1 MAWFSGATEGLPDEA
16 VARKLL
22 SEAGHDIKLIRN
34 CGGKSKLDPKIP
46 GYNQAAKHGYWF
58 ILRDLDHDAGCAP
71 ELRTQ
76 LLPMSS
82 AKMQLRIVVRSIEA
96 WLIGDY
102 QRFAHF
108 FGVPQAKIPR
118 APETLDNPKQTVLNL
133 VQGSRK
139 RDIRSDMLPR
149 ADSRASEGP
158 AYASR
163 LAEFAETE
171 WRPHCAAAVCQSLGK
186 CLTRLAEIG

>member
-22 SEAGHDIKLIRN
+22 SEAGHDIKFIRN

-46 GYNQAAKHGYWF
+46 GYNQAAKYGYWF

-76 LLPMSS
+76 LLPTSS

-102 QRFAHF
+102 QRFAPF

-118 APETLDNPKQTVLNL
+118 APETLANPK
-133 VQGSRK
+133 
-139 RDIRSDMLPR
+139 
-149 ADSRASEGP
+149 
-158 AYASR
+158 
-163 LAEFAETE
+163 
-171 WRPHCAAAVCQSLGK
+171 
-186 CLTRLAEIG
+186 